1 MTRMLTFGNSVLI
14 TFMAQI
20 TILTLG
26 SRGDVQPYVAL
37 GAGLQAAGHRVALA
51 TADQFAELTTQAG
64 LEHRPIS
71 AEFLELATS
80 QQGKQAFA
88 GKGLSRLNLMKQV
101 MPMLRRMLDNIW
113 QVAQDSQAIV
123 YHPKAMGGYHLAEKL
138 NIPAFLAMAAP
149 AYSPTR
155 QFATPLLLSS
165 NLGPLFNKLSYN
177 LLLWA
182 VSAPYRGLINQ
193 WRKEALSLPPFKDDN
208 VLRDKPVTKLYC
220 YSPHLVPTP
229 ADWGADT
236 VATGFWFLPAP
247 QNWQP
252 PTELVNFLEASP
264 RPVYIGFG
272 SMPSED
278 AEAKT
283 RLVLEAVR
291 QASVRAVL
299 ATGWGGL
306 AAASNENVFALKE
319 APHSWLFPRM
329 AAVVHHGGAGTTGE
343 GLRAGKPS
351 LICPFFGDQPFW
363 GGRVAALGVGPTPIS
378 QKALTAEKLA
388 AALRTLTTD
397 AEMQRRAAELGQ
409 KICAEDGVA
418 RAVEV
423 IVRQLK

>member
-1 MTRMLTFGNSVLI
+1 
-14 TFMAQI
+14 MAQI

-37 GAGLQAAGHRVALA
+37 GQGLQAAGHRVALA

-71 AEFLELATS
+71 AEFLELANS
-80 QQGKQAFA
+80 QQGKQALA
-88 GKGLSRLNLMKQV
+88 GKGMSRLNLMKQV
-101 MPMLRRMLDNIW
+101 MPMLRRMLDNVW
-113 QVAQDSQAIV
+113 QVAQDSQAII

-155 QFATPLLLSS
+155 QFATPLLLSA
-165 NLGPLFNKLSYN
+165 NLGPLFNRWSYN
-177 LLLWA
+177 FLLFA

-193 WRKEALSLPPFKDDN
+193 WRKETLGLPPFKDDN
-208 VLRDKPVTKLYC
+208 VLRGQPVTKLYC

-229 ADWGADT
+229 EDWGADT

-247 QNWQP
+247 KNWQP
-252 PTELVNFLEASP
+252 PAELEDFLAAGAP
-264 RPVYIGFG
+264 PVYVGFG

-291 QASVRAVL
+291 QAGVRAVL

-306 AAASNENVFALKE
+306 AAATNENVFALKE

-343 GLRAGKPS
+343 GLRAGKPT

-363 GGRVAALGVGPTPIS
+363 GGRAAALGVGPAPIS

-388 AALRTLTTD
+388 AALRAILAD
-397 AEMQRRAAELGQ
+397 AEMQRRADELGQ
-409 KICAEDGVA
+409 KIRAENGVA

-423 IVRQLK
+423 IVRQL